1 MDELILRAEP
11 RTVLGKQVKRLRR
24 EGRTPGVVYG
34 PVVPEAVAVAVDTR
48 EFVKFFQTNGHSTL
62 FTLQWDGGRQ
72 PVFVREVQVD
82 PVRHTPVHI
91 DFFAPNLRKELT
103 ATVPVVL
110 HDPSPDAVGV
120 LTTVRTEVDVRG
132 LPTDIPHQIDASI
145 SGLVQVGDA
154 LYVSD
159 LTMPTGVELVTAG
172 EEMLAHLVAERAEE
186 ELLEETVAAS
196 EAAGDEPAADMV
208 PETQNATG
216 DGSGDEGS

>member
-34 PVVPEAVAVAVDTR
+34 PVVPETVAVAVDTR
-48 EFVKFFQTNGHSTL
+48 EFVKFFQTNGHATL
-62 FTLQWDGGRQ
+62 FSLRWDGGQ
-72 PVFVREVQVD
+72 QTVFIREVQVD
-82 PVRHTPVHI
+82 PVKHTPVHI

-103 ATVPVVL
+103 AMVPVVL

-120 LTTVRTEVDVRG
+120 LTTVRSEVEVRG

-145 SGLVQVGDA
+145 AGLVQVGDA
-154 LYVSD
+154 LHASD
-159 LTMPTGVELVTAG
+159 LTMPAGIELITPG

-208 PETQNATG
+208 PESENATG
-216 DGSGDEGS
+216 DGSGEDGS